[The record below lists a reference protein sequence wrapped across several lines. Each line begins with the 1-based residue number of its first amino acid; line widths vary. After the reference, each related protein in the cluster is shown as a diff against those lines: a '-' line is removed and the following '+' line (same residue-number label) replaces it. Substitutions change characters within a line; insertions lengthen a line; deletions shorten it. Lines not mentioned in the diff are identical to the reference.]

1 MFKRS
6 VFYALSFICVAFL
19 ASCVLQE
26 QQEQPSSPVIRVES
40 WQPKAA
46 HPGSVVVCRQ
56 KQCAPADLSMS
67 SEYIYNS
74 LAQLL
79 DNNNQS
85 TLLPCTADASTH
97 VCTEEYVAL
106 PITVGVTPAFMY
118 INSVKVSDI
127 SIALNRKTLDLILNY
142 NVTYNGQ
149 TPVCKPAK
157 SLIYVKNAK
166 NIIME
171 DSGYACKMTT
181 IGSSIVKT
189 LFAIDYIDLDY
200 GYIGGYYSIGVSG
213 PAFGGG
219 SGYMML
225 RLPKDAYPLSP
236 ELTYKKEDQAQPL
249 DQGEPFG
256 QSEEFVEEESP
267 TSPSKIKVTVKTT
280 TKGKSGKEENCL
292 ENAEEIQAT
301 ETNPDTLV
309 RVEYTDPNGVK
320 IFPLVRP
327 RVKVSQSTTPAEV
340 EKPKI
345 EVIDEPSTANEEN
358 VEEKIEETV
367 TTESEEPVKSEPE
380 ETAKTSQ
387 DLTLEETFS
396 K

>member
-6 VFYALSFICVAFL
+6 VFYTLGFICAAFL
-19 ASCVLQE
+19 ASCVQE
-26 QQEQPSSPVIRVES
+26 QQSAPVIRVES
-40 WQPKAA
+40 WQPRVA

-79 DNNNQS
+79 DNNNQN

-236 ELTYKKEDQAQPL
+236 ELTYQDRFIEENQTQPL
-249 DQGEPFG
+249 EQNESLE
-256 QSEEFVEEESP
+256 QSEEFVEDETP
-267 TSPSKIKVTVKTT
+267 ATPSKIKVTVKTT
-280 TKGKSGKEENCL
+280 TKGKSCKGEECP
-292 ENAEEIQAT
+292 ENAEETANT
-301 ETNPDTLV
+301 ETKPDTLV
-309 RVEYTDPNGVK
+309 SVEYTDQNGVK
-320 IFPLVRP
+320 VFPLVRP
-327 RVKVSQSTTPAEV
+327 RIKVKQSLPSAEV
-340 EKPKI
+340 KQPKI
-345 EVIDEPSTANEEN
+345 EVIDELSSN
-358 VEEKIEETV
+358 KEETV
-367 TTESEEPVKSEPE
+367 APKSEETVKSEPE
-380 ETAKTSQ
+380 ETAETPKESTENIIVEEIIQ
-387 DLTLEETFS
+387 DS